1 MHRKF
6 MLYFFSFVR
15 MAGLIVLAISLTA
28 LSGHISNHPYLYMW
42 SKGAGMGLN
51 TSICFAFIGVSL
63 IVLSNSAQRKNG
75 IT

>member
-1 MHRKF
+1 MNRK
-6 MLYFFSFVR
+6 LIVYFFSFVR

-51 TSICFAFIGVSL
+51 TSICFAFIGISL

-75 IT
+75 PI